1 MDQKKRLQNAYKA
14 GSDLKSTKPVNPE
27 VQVSKNN
34 NYSNKSKLESKHSPL
49 SKAFKK
55 ETEKKETA
63 LRGFLK
69 VSGPGGYR
77 KAAKFLLL
85 LGKREAAAVLK
96 HFSSKEIEEITREI
110 AGIKQI
116 DNEEAAK
123 LLKEFGSGRDKSSF
137 PSTGGLEV
145 AKNMLN
151 AAFGDEKGAAI
162 FKKVIPFNGEKPFSF
177 LEDLEYQQLIMILRK
192 EPVHVLTVILS
203 FLDPVK
209 SSKVLESMPPD
220 IQTSLVTRLAGMEK
234 VAPEVIMSM
243 EEVLIE
249 RIRTQGKVVTEEV
262 DGQSVLAEIL
272 KNMDLSDEGRI
283 LENLS
288 DTDEYLAEQVREKLF
303 TVDTLHYVRDTDM
316 EKILR
321 DFTDTEIAV
330 LLKGQDSEIRNKIIA
345 NVSKRRIEFIKYEED
360 ALGVMRKSDVDKAMK
375 EFLDYLKD
383 KEIQG
388 NIVLS
393 REKDEYI

>member
-1 MDQKKRLQNAYKA
+1 MDQKKKLQNAYKA
-14 GSDLKSTKPVNPE
+14 GSVLKSTKPVKSEINHE
-27 VQVSKNN
+27 KKINIQIDNKLKDNGSNITKN
-34 NYSNKSKLESKHSPL
+34 SPGKSEI
-49 SKAFKK
+49 
-55 ETEKKETA
+55 KETA

-69 VSGPGGYR
+69 VGDPNGYR

-85 LGKREAAAVLK
+85 LGKREASTVLK

-110 AGIKQI
+110 ASIKQI
-116 DNEEAAK
+116 NNEEAAK
-123 LLKEFGSGRDKSSF
+123 ILKEFGYLKPGLNHSV
-137 PSTGGLEV
+137 GGLEV

-151 AAFGDEKGAAI
+151 AAFGDEKGEAI
-162 FKKVIPFNGEKPFSF
+162 FNKVIPFNGEKPFAF
-177 LEDLEYQQLIMILRK
+177 LEDLEFQQLIMILRK

-209 SSKVLESMPPD
+209 SSKILESLAPD
-220 IQTSLVTRLAGMEK
+220 VQTSLIARMASMEK
-234 VAPEVIMSM
+234 VAPEVIMAM
-243 EEVLIE
+243 EAVLIE
-249 RIRTQGKVVTEEV
+249 RIRTQGKVITEEV

-283 LENLS
+283 LDNLADSDENL
-288 DTDEYLAEQVREKLF
+288 AESVREKLF
-303 TVDTLHYVRDTDM
+303 TVDTIHFIRDADM

-321 DFTDTEIAV
+321 DFTDSEIAI
-330 LLKGQDSEIRNKIIA
+330 LLKGQDGELRNKIIY

-360 ALGVMRKSDVDKAMK
+360 ALGTMRKTDVDKAMK
-375 EFLDYLKD
+375 EFLEYLKE

-393 REKDEYI
+393 RQKDEYI

>member
-1 MDQKKRLQNAYKA
+1 MDQRKRLQKAYKA
-14 GSDLKSTKPVNPE
+14 GSVLKSTKPVDFEQKPI
-27 VQVSKNN
+27 QKINN
-34 NYSNKSKLESKHSPL
+34 SVDIILNSEQN
-49 SKAFKK
+49 
-55 ETEKKETA
+55 TEKKVFNPKSERRETA

-69 VSGPGGYR
+69 VGGLGGYR

-85 LGKREAAAVLK
+85 LGKREAATVLK
-96 HFSSKEIEEITREI
+96 HFSSREIEEITREI
-110 AGIKQI
+110 ASIKQI
-116 DNEEAAK
+116 NNEEAAK
-123 LLKEFGSGRDKSSF
+123 ILKEFGYLKPGLDHSV
-137 PSTGGLEV
+137 GGLEV
-145 AKNMLN
+145 ARNMLN
-151 AAFGDEKGAAI
+151 AAFGNEKGDEI
-162 FKKVIPFNGEKPFSF
+162 FKKVIPFNGEKPFAF

-209 SSKVLESMPPD
+209 SSKVLESMTPEV
-220 IQTSLVTRLAGMEK
+220 QTSLVTRMAGMQK
-234 VAPEVIMSM
+234 VAPEIIMSM

-283 LENLS
+283 LDKMA
-288 DTDEYLAEQVREKLF
+288 DTDGDLAEKVREKLF

-330 LLKGQDSEIRNKIIA
+330 LLKGQDAEIRNKIIY

-360 ALGVMRKSDVDKAMK
+360 TLGVMRKTDVDKAMK